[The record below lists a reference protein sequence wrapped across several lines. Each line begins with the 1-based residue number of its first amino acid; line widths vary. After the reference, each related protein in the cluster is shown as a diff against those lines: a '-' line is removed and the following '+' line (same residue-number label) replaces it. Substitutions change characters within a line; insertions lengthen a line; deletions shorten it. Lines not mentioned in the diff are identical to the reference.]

1 MLPGV
6 ARPSSTG
13 PAGTVPGVTAAR
25 TIATAPA
32 ANVLPEHVRIA
43 FGVHETVPRPVV
55 WAGQRAWQCGEVLLR
70 PVTDHVMAAWSATV
84 LENLAV
90 DGVRL
95 ARPVRSSDGR
105 WVVGGWAASRYLP
118 GAPEPRHDEVVAASL
133 RLHAATSTVLR
144 PRLLDD
150 RDDLLSRSAAAAFG
164 ERRLDLHPETGGR
177 LFAELAAHR
186 RTIRLTPQVVHGEL
200 FGAVLFDPTGRPAV
214 LDLVPFWRPAEW
226 AAAVVV
232 VDAVAWG
239 GADDDLLE
247 RWSEL
252 AEWPQALL
260 RAVLYRLA
268 LHAQHPDA
276 TAESLAGIER
286 VAGLISRRV

>member
-1 MLPGV
+1 M
-6 ARPSSTG
+6 
-13 PAGTVPGVTAAR
+13 TAAR
-25 TIATAPA
+25 TLATAPA
-32 ANVLPEHVRIA
+32 ASVLPEHVRTA
-43 FGVHETVPRPVV
+43 FGVRETSPSRRVGGPAGLAVRGGAAAAGVRPRRRRLVGDGP
-55 WAGQRAWQCGEVLLR
+55 GE
-70 PVTDHVMAAWSATV
+70 P
-84 LENLAV
+84 EV

-105 WVVGGWAASRYLP
+105 WVVGGWAASRHVP
-118 GAPEPRHDEVVAASL
+118 GVPEPRHDEVVAASL
-133 RLHAATSTVLR
+133 RLHAATATVLR

-200 FGAVLFDPTGRPAV
+200 FGAMLFDPTGRPAV

-239 GADDDLLE
+239 GADEELVE

-252 AEWPQALL
+252 PEWPQSLL

-286 VAGLISRRV
+286 VASLVSRRL